1 MISII
6 ANKEFS
12 YCASDIPD
20 VYILTKGTIITAA
33 TEKRDPQVIQGEIN
47 AYKILLDST
56 DYQAIKHSEGAI
68 SDDDYEPIRVQREEW
83 REAINVLE
91 KELEG

>member
-1 MISII
+1 M
-6 ANKEFS
+6 AK
-12 YCASDIPD
+12 
-20 VYILTKGTIITAA
+20 KTAA